1 MARKFLPQIATG
13 NDLRE
18 GDVVEC
24 FEVEMVPG

>member
-1 MARKFLPQIATG
+1 LSFANF
-13 NDLRE
+13 NDLQE

>member
-1 MARKFLPQIATG
+1 LSFANF

-24 FEVEMVPG
+24 FDTEMVPG